1 MVRVDR
7 IAVEI
12 KVSVNDGLAH
22 TDADAVSVLIEH
34 RLAVLGVLVDRL
46 VEQTICDGIGGVI
59 GVAKVATG
67 GSEGIAH
74 VLTLERSHASEVFAT
89 VLSVPPIPVVGTAQ
103 AVLSGPRRPGLS
115 GVGELLRGDER
126 LQTKVRAGLID
137 EGQVLGPKGLHER
150 GRLLGVVHL
159 RLGSG
164 RGSRVIGARVGS
176 GSRAGVGDKAAAVV
190 ITDVV
195 AGVAGSDDAGT
206 VTVVATGGHDGATI
220 VVAAIG
226 GGGVA
231 SVAGIGLL
239 GIRRGDDGAVVLGSV
254 LVDGNRQGVAV
265 SGDDV
270 SILTAN
276 DAAAKTLLVKSA
288 CFLVGQ
294 RLRKGRAV
302 VAGAGTVTVAVVV
315 VRAGLRRSGSSRR
328 GCRGLCGVLGLF
340 GGGLSGLAVVLA
352 GICIVVGGAAARH
365 NDGGDNSGRGDRLL
379 DVDVH

>member
-12 KVSVNDGLAH
+12 KVAINDGLGHAD
-22 TDADAVSVLIEH
+22 TDTISVLIEH
-34 RLAVLGVLVDRL
+34 RLAVLRVLVDRL
-46 VEQTICDGIGGVI
+46 VEQTICDGIGGVV

-89 VLSVPPIPVVGTAQ
+89 VLSVLPIPVVGTAQ

-150 GRLLGVVHL
+150 GCLLGVIHF

-164 RGSRVIGARVGS
+164 RGSLVIGARVGS

-195 AGVAGSDDAGT
+195 AGVAGSNGAGGT
-206 VTVVATGGHDGATI
+206 VTVVASRGDNRTT
-220 VVAAIG
+220 VVIASGRGLASSVV
-226 GGGVA
+226 GV
-231 SVAGIGLL
+231 GLL
-239 GIRRGDDGAVVLGSV
+239 GIRRGDDSAVVLGSV

-270 SILTAN
+270 AILTAN
-276 DAAAKTLLVKSA
+276 DAAAQTLLVKSA

-302 VAGAGTVTVAVVV
+302 VAGAGTVAVVV
-315 VRAGLRRSGSSRR
+315 VRAGLRRSRSSRR
-328 GCRGLCGVLGLF
+328 GSRGLCGVLGLF

-365 NDGGDNSGRGDRLL
+365 SDGSDNSGRGDRLL